1 MIIQAIQDASVTMF
15 GPLLGSMMRHALQM
29 QTVYTAKQSTSMAT
43 FSAVS
48 CSSLEGVKGL
58 RQTEDSDAQEHTVS
72 ASTAA
77 FQCTFY
83 PRLFNFKLM
92 DEIGYCN
99 YPHEEAHARCH
110 RLGGVQLQ
118 PQGTCH
124 RIQQKQRRRADWE
137 TAGISST
144 WKCKS

>member
-1 MIIQAIQDASVTMF
+1 
-15 GPLLGSMMRHALQM
+15 MRHALQM
-29 QTVYTAKQSTSMAT
+29 QTVYTAKPSTSMAT

-58 RQTEDSDAQEHTVS
+58 RQTEDSDAQETQEHTTS

-92 DEIGYCN
+92 D
-99 YPHEEAHARCH
+99 
-110 RLGGVQLQ
+110 LGKLL
-118 PQGTCH
+118 
-124 RIQQKQRRRADWE
+124 
-137 TAGISST
+137 
-144 WKCKS
+144 